1 MMWLAVQVVGSALM
15 AAAGVAA
22 LRRSR
27 PLATAL
33 VGAMLCLILLKAGA
47 VQVPAAEPRLF
58 PWNWYPL
65 VEFWWFL
72 FPSMFILG
80 SAVALVRH
88 SIVKRDALLVLGG
101 FLLVY
106 CGVSAVIAAIPHEL
120 HGEVDGK
127 GVCHQTSGYSCAAA
141 SAAMLLHRH
150 GVRATEQEMAE
161 LCATRAG
168 STAVSGTSDSG
179 IMRGLRIKLEGRA
192 TPVITTPDYDRI
204 PVPALVAIRIHDRLC
219 HCILVQAV
227 EPDQVR
233 VVDPLYGGC
242 SIPREQFERTWL
254 KAAISVQPQ

>member
-1 MMWLAVQVVGSALM
+1 MMMLALQIVGSALM

-33 VGAMLCLILLKAGA
+33 VGAMLSLILLKAGA
-47 VQVPAAEPRLF
+47 VQIPAAEPRLF

-80 SAVALVRH
+80 SAVTLVQH

-120 HGEVDGK
+120 HGEVDEK

-150 GVRATEQEMAE
+150 GVRASEQEMAD

-168 STAVSGTSDSG
+168 ATVVSGTSDSG
-179 IMRGLRIKLEGRA
+179 IMRGLRIKLGGRA
-192 TPVITTPDYDRI
+192 TPGH
-204 PVPALVAIRIHDRLC
+204 HDPGL
-219 HCILVQAV
+219 
-227 EPDQVR
+227 
-233 VVDPLYGGC
+233 
-242 SIPREQFERTWL
+242 
-254 KAAISVQPQ
+254 